1 MQIRQRPVAGGLD
14 ELKELWESGGSV
26 HDRAGGAAR
35 AWMCPEGRIAA
46 IFPDVRQASEFALDR
61 KAFFPERPLFRI
73 AELPLTLQ
81 TIGSRPLLLERGETI
96 RRWTAEGG
104 ILVATPGALMS
115 PCI

>member
-35 AWMCPEGRIAA
+35 AWICPEGRIAA

-61 KAFFPERPLFRI
+61 KAFFLERPLFGHP
-73 AELPLTLQ
+73 A
-81 TIGSRPLLLERGETI
+81 
-96 RRWTAEGG
+96 
-104 ILVATPGALMS
+104 VATPGARPVVPRRQIGRAS
-115 PCI
+115 CRERV